1 MTKKYHMTCK
11 VCGESHT
18 FTKLREFWM
27 CSGEHV
33 GFDSGDGFYT
43 RILGKPENYNLVK
56 HDGKSTS

>member
-1 MTKKYHMTCK
+1 MTCK